1 LLRNKA
7 CVAPHLPQVLTCRAA
22 LREEECLMAA
32 RANDADDIVI
42 IKKYANRRLYNTRSS
57 SYITLD
63 HLAKMTREGIDFKV
77 LDAKTGADITHQ
89 ILTQIIMEE
98 EASGGEQILPV
109 NFLRQLI
116 GMYGNSMQAML
127 PHYLEASMDH
137 FRTNQAKLRKA
148 FEDSLGNNPLAKLAQ
163 QNLEMFKA
171 AAAAFMPGDG
181 DEPDKPAKAEPAGET
196 TRDEL
201 ANLRAQMAEM
211 QKKLDSLGK

>member
-1 LLRNKA
+1 
-7 CVAPHLPQVLTCRAA
+7 
-22 LREEECLMAA
+22 MASGK
-32 RANDADDIVI
+32 DGDDTVI

-63 HLAKMTREGIDFKV
+63 HLAKMTREGVEFKV
-77 LDAKTGADITHQ
+77 LDAKTGTDITHQ

-127 PHYLEASMDH
+127 PHYLEASMEH
-137 FRTNQAKLRKA
+137 FRANQVKLHKA

-163 QNLEMFKA
+163 QNLAMFKA
-171 AAAAFMPGDG
+171 AAAAFMPG
-181 DEPDKPAKAEPAGET
+181 AAGEGET
-196 TRDEL
+196 DTDGKASTPSDSTREEI
-201 ANLRAQMAEM
+201 ATLRAQMAEM